1 MAQRR
6 EKSPLRQSTSP
17 AGTSAAP
24 PAPRFAF
31 GWAALVYALTTLSL
45 GYPALVGKFLVNPDS
60 DQYIAG
66 YAFREF
72 AASTLRT
79 TGHFPLW
86 NPYLFGG
93 MPYIAAM
100 HGDIFYPTFLL
111 RMIMPTDVAMT
122 WGFVIHVFLSG
133 LFTYG
138 FLRALGYSFYGALV
152 GGIAYMMSGQIA
164 SYVSPGHDGKLFVSA
179 LFPLALWMLYLG
191 FRKGKN
197 WSWGAFALIVG
208 LCILSP
214 HPQLLQYTLLTSGAY
229 ALFLAFAT
237 IEGVKLPRDTA
248 IKRLG
253 AALLAV
259 IVGLAIGAVQY
270 LPVREYVKWSPR
282 AGGLADYGVATSYAW
297 PPNEVFNAYL
307 PQFSGMLRNYSG
319 VNGIHLHSDYAGVV
333 VLILAGA
340 AFIGLRSDTRRKH
353 IVFWSVAL
361 LVSLLWSLGSA
372 TPFYHIPYELIP
384 GTKYFRAPATIFFV
398 GTLALALLASAGTER
413 FLELRVS
420 RKYLLGW
427 AIAGLV
433 IALLASV
440 GVLSSIAESFAHEQ
454 LVDRVQANKSALVV
468 GAWRS
473 FAFVLLLGGLWLA
486 ISRAAI
492 SRRMAAWAL
501 LTLVAVDL
509 WTIERV
515 YWMFMP
521 PAKVIYASDPIME
534 MLKSEPQPARVLPLE
549 IQQPQER
556 DPSLS
561 GDALMTHRIR
571 NVLGYHGNQLGRYYA
586 AAGGPNNDLLGRNSG
601 GNQLLAP
608 NVLAVT
614 NTRYLLTNIP
624 ELPFIGNT
632 TLVKGPVRNASGDT
646 VYLYRLSGENP
657 YSWVTPV
664 AVKAPDEQVL
674 ATILNPRFE
683 ITRAALFDTSANV
696 TVAQGVQ
703 SLPAPLTIRTT
714 VRHYEPGKVQI
725 DLSAPAPGGSSLL
738 VSENY
743 YPGWIASVDGKPA
756 RLGRADYTM
765 IGVELPAGARSVELN
780 FTSPTYE
787 KGKAITWVAIA
798 LGFLMLGAGIVRDRR
813 RLG

>member
-17 AGTSAAP
+17 AGTIAAP

-31 GWAALVYALTTLSL
+31 GWAALVYSLATLSL
-45 GYPALVGKFLVNPDS
+45 GYPALLGKFLVNADS

-72 AASTLRT
+72 AASTLRA

-86 NPYLFGG
+86 NPYLFAG
-93 MPYIAAM
+93 MPYVAAM

-191 FRKGKN
+191 FRKGRN

-229 ALFLAFAT
+229 ALFLALAT
-237 IEGVKLPRDTA
+237 LDGVKLPRAVT
-248 IKRLG
+248 IRRLG

-270 LPVREYVKWSPR
+270 LPVREYMPWSPR
-282 AGGLADYGVATSYAW
+282 AGGIDYRSATSYAW
-297 PPNEVFNAYL
+297 PPDELLNAYL
-307 PQFSGMLRNYSG
+307 PQFSGMLDNYSG
-319 VNGIHLHSDYAGVV
+319 PNGIHLHSDYVGVV

-340 AFIGLRSDTRRKH
+340 AFIGLRTDSRRKH
-353 IVFWSVAL
+353 IIFWSVAL
-361 LVSLLWSLGSA
+361 LVSLLWSLGGA
-372 TPFYHIPYELIP
+372 TPFYRIPYAIIP
-384 GTKYFRAPATIFFV
+384 GTKFFRAPATIFFV
-398 GTLALALLASAGTER
+398 GTLAIALLACAGTER
-413 FLELRVS
+413 FLQLRVS
-420 RKYLLGW
+420 RKYLFGW

-440 GVLSSIAESFAHEQ
+440 GALSNIAESFAHER
-454 LVDRVQANKSALVV
+454 LLDRVQANNTALVL

-473 FAFVLLLGGLWLA
+473 LAFVLFVVGLFFAMMRMKL
-486 ISRAAI
+486 S
-492 SRRMAAWAL
+492 STMAAWAL
-501 LTLVAVDL
+501 VILLAVDL
-509 WTIERV
+509 WTIEHI
-515 YWMFMP
+515 YWMFSP
-521 PAKVIYASDPIME
+521 PAKVIYASDPITE
-534 MLKSEPQPARVLPLE
+534 MLKNEPQPGRVFAF
-549 IQQPQER
+549 QVRQTR
-556 DPSLS
+556 DRDVFLT
-561 GDALMTHRIR
+561 GDALMTPRVR
-571 NVLGYHGNQLGRYYA
+571 LVRGYHGNQLGRYNELI
-586 AAGGPNNDLLGRNSG
+586 GENSG
-601 GNQLLAP
+601 LEQFLTP
-608 NVLAVT
+608 NILRLT
-614 NTRYLLTNIP
+614 NTQYFLTNIP

-646 VYLYRLSGENP
+646 VYLYRLNAENP
-657 YSWVTPV
+657 YSWVTPI
-664 AVKAPDEQVL
+664 AVKAPDDQVL

-696 TVAQGVQ
+696 TVARGVQ
-703 SLPAPLTIRTT
+703 SLPAPLAIKTT
-714 VRHYEPGKVQI
+714 VRHYEPGNVQI
-725 DLSAPAPGGSSLL
+725 DLSAPAPEGSSLV

-756 RLGRADYTM
+756 RIGRADYTM
-765 IGVELPAGARSVELN
+765 IGVELPPGARSVELN

-787 KGKAITWVAIA
+787 RGKVITWVAMA
-798 LGFLMLGAGIVRDRR
+798 LGFLMLATGIWRDRR
-813 RLG
+813 RLA

>member
-1 MAQRR
+1 MAQPR
-6 EKSPLRQSTSP
+6 EKSRLRQSSAP
-17 AGTSAAP
+17 AVTSAAP
-24 PAPRFAF
+24 PTPRFAL
-31 GWAALVYALTTLSL
+31 GWAAFVYAVATFSL

-93 MPYIAAM
+93 MPYVAAM

-122 WGFVIHVFLSG
+122 WGFIIHIFLSG

-138 FLRALGYSFYGALV
+138 FLRALGYSFHGALV

-197 WSWGAFALIVG
+197 WSWGAFALIIG
-208 LCILSP
+208 LCVLSP

-237 IEGVKLPRDTA
+237 LDEVKLPRGNA
-248 IKRLG
+248 VRRLG

-270 LPVREYVKWSPR
+270 LPFREYVAWSPR
-282 AGGLADYGVATSYAW
+282 SGGMDYASATSYAW
-297 PPNEVFNAYL
+297 PPDELLNAYL
-307 PQFSGMLRNYSG
+307 PQFSGMLDSYSG
-319 VNGIHLHSDYAGVV
+319 PNLIHLHSDYVGVV

-340 AFIGLRSDTRRKH
+340 AFIGLRADSRRKH
-353 IVFWSVAL
+353 IIFWAVAL
-361 LVSLLWSLGSA
+361 LVSLLWSLGGA
-372 TPFYHIPYELIP
+372 TPFYRIPYAIIP
-384 GTKYFRAPATIFFV
+384 GTKYFRAPATFFFV
-398 GTLALALLASAGTER
+398 GTLAIALLACAGTER
-413 FLELRVS
+413 FLHLRVT
-420 RKYLLGW
+420 RKYLFGW

-440 GVLSSIAESFAHEQ
+440 GALSSIAESFAHER
-454 LVDRVQANKSALVV
+454 LVDRVQANKPALIL

-473 FAFVLLLGGLWLA
+473 LAFVLLLLGLWFA
-486 ISRAAI
+486 ITSGKI
-492 SRRMAAWAL
+492 SSKMAAWAVVVL
-501 LTLVAVDL
+501 MAVDL
-509 WTIERV
+509 WTVEHI
-515 YWMFMP
+515 YWMFSA
-521 PAKVIYASDPIME
+521 PANVIYASDPIIE
-534 MLKSEPQPARVLPLE
+534 MLKAEPQPARVFAFQLRDVP
-549 IQQPQER
+549 ER
-556 DPSLS
+556 DVFLT
-561 GDALMTHRIR
+561 GAALMTHRIR
-571 NVLGYHGNQLGRYYA
+571 QIRGYHGNQLGRYNELI
-586 AAGGPNNDLLGRNSG
+586 GEHSG
-601 GNQLLAP
+601 LAQFLNP
-608 NVLAVT
+608 NVMQLT
-614 NTRYLLTNIP
+614 NTQYLLTNVP
-624 ELPFIGNT
+624 ALPFIQNT

-646 VYLYRLSGENP
+646 VYLHRLNAQNP

-674 ATILNPRFE
+674 ATILNPRFDV
-683 ITRAALFDTSANV
+683 TRAALFDTSANV

-703 SLPAPLTIRTT
+703 SLPAPLEIKTT

-725 DLSAPAPGGSSLL
+725 DLSAPAPQGSSLV

-743 YPGWIASVDGKPA
+743 YPGWIATVDGKPA
-756 RLGRADYTM
+756 RIGRADYTM
-765 IGVELPAGARSVELN
+765 IGVELPPGARNVELN

-787 KGKAITWVAIA
+787 KGKMITWVAIA
-798 LGFLMLGAGIVRDRR
+798 IGLLMLGAGFWRDRR
-813 RLG
+813 RLA